1 MGQVE
6 CLKELKKNKWQSTK
20 MLMRKLNQKQRV
32 TGRSLKKLF
41 NQGLVLRDLRKV
53 KHNNIVYWT
62 YFWKLKWM
70 YQNKKI

>member
-32 TGRSLKKLF
+32 TSRSLKKLF
-41 NQGLVLRDLRKV
+41 NQGLVLRD
-53 KHNNIVYWT
+53 
-62 YFWKLKWM
+62 
-70 YQNKKI
+70 